1 MGRWGIGDRALIELA
16 DEAVGLLSRLL
27 QADTT
32 NPPGNE
38 TRAALVL
45 QEYFASQGL
54 IPELVGD
61 LPDRQNLI
69 LRLPGQRPGPTLCL
83 LGHTDV
89 VPAEADEWTLPPF
102 SGAVSDGWLWGRGA
116 TDMKCQVAAQAV
128 AVARLARGGADFAG
142 EILYVAT
149 ADEEVGDYCGARWLV
164 QNRPELVRCDYLLN
178 EGGGLFSWA
187 DGVRV
192 YPLTVGEKAFA
203 QFRITTR
210 GKGGHASIPLHE
222 RNAVELL
229 ARVICALADHELP
242 VIVTPFSA
250 AYIDRLVADQGLRAL
265 LKEPATARAGLAE
278 LHAVDAELAYLIEPL
293 LGITFSP
300 TIARAGGTA
309 VNVIPSHAQIDIDC
323 RMLPGQTADDVRT
336 EVAHALAAFEGRY
349 DFDWVD
355 VTEGNE
361 SPVPTLLSA
370 AIDRAMDGL
379 VPGAAVVPLHLCGFT
394 DSRWFREYFPDVIAY
409 GFCPFAAEDSE
420 TMGGREH
427 AKDERIHVDDVPLQ
441 VLFFERLVHEL
452 LT

>member
-1 MGRWGIGDRALIELA
+1 VGRWGIDDRDLA
-16 DEAVGLLSRLL
+16 DLTDEAVGLLSRLL

-45 QEYFASQGL
+45 QEYFSAQGL
-54 IPELVGD
+54 ETRLVGD
-61 LPDRQNLI
+61 LPDRLNLVLK
-69 LRLPGQRPGPTLCL
+69 LRGRQPGPTLCL

-89 VPAEADEWTLPPF
+89 VPAEPEEWALPPF
-102 SGAVSDGWLWGRGA
+102 SGAVSDDWVWGRGA

-128 AVARLARGGADFAG
+128 AVARLARAGADFAG
-142 EILYVAT
+142 EVLYVAT

-164 QNRPELVRCDYLLN
+164 QNHPDLVRCDYLLN

-203 QFRITTR
+203 QFRLTTR
-210 GKGGHASIPLHE
+210 GKGGHGSIPLHGL
-222 RNAVELL
+222 NAVELL
-229 ARVICALADHELP
+229 ARVICALADHRLP
-242 VIVTPFSA
+242 VIVSPFSA
-250 AYIDRLVADQGLRAL
+250 AYIDRLIADQLLRAR
-265 LKEPATARAGLAE
+265 LKDPSTARDAVAE
-278 LHAVDAELAYLIEPL
+278 LHALDAELAYLIEPL

-300 TIARAGGTA
+300 TIARAGGEA
-309 VNVIPSHAQIDIDC
+309 VNVIPSHARIDVDC
-323 RMLPGQTADDVRT
+323 RMLPEQTRDDVTREIKT
-336 EVAHALAAFEGRY
+336 ALAAFEGSY
-349 DFDWVD
+349 DFEWID
-355 VTEGNE
+355 VTDGNE
-361 SPVPTLLSA
+361 SPVPTVLSA
-370 AIDRAMDGL
+370 AIERVMEAL

-394 DSRWFREYFPDVIAY
+394 DSRWFREYFPDIVAY

-441 VLFFERLVHEL
+441 VLFFERLVGEL
-452 LT
+452 LA